1 MSQALVERINEFVKV
16 ADQISVEYWAKMEY
30 TFAKPPQHQSNCI
43 SYKWVRVVT
52 LDVPNEGEPRVSSV
66 YAFIALIDGNTKALG
81 SFKAGDIFKPA
92 GWKAPA
98 KHARGNVFDDDF
110 RKALTPNGVVYL
122 K

>member
-16 ADQISVEYWAKMEY
+16 ADQISVEYWERMEY
-30 TFAKPPQHQSNCI
+30 TFAKPPQHQANYI
-43 SYKWVRVVT
+43 SHKWVRVVT

-98 KHARGNVFDDDF
+98 KHARGSVFDADF
-110 RKALTPNGVVYL
+110 QKALTPNGVVYL